1 MNKPGNHW
9 QGHKSGN
16 HGQGNKPGNHGQGI
30 KPFENP
36 YNFVP
41 ALPRDTG
48 AADFGDHKPAGHHLY
63 HPGLWSGKIH
73 VKLTTVTPLLIPD
86 QGTTSEGGHK
96 RFGIRKDT
104 NGIPYLPPTGIKG
117 ALRAAFEAVTNSR
130 MGVLDKHDNRLAL
143 RMAPKDAIN
152 LVPCRVV
159 KGTNGKFGVRF
170 LTGESRISESHD
182 AKQPM
187 YAAWIKRYDNTKK
200 NKDRGEN
207 SVALRYPDGSKPQ
220 HGDRVFV
227 QCTEQVHRKDF
238 IYLSVA
244 AIKKA
249 QPNEETPVGWTAG
262 WVYVSGPNIRNK
274 HDEKIFL
281 DTQKEKSIGLS
292 DEVIAGWNML
302 IRDYQRIHEK
312 EIEKRRS
319 RGDGPQEYLG
329 DDPGRTA
336 FSRHVHVKEDAD
348 LKAGTLCYAKV
359 SKNGDSWKVDALYP
373 VAISRDLYNV
383 APSALLSSVLKPA
396 AELDE
401 LSPADRV
408 FGWVKERGHGQFKG
422 QLRVGTPV
430 CMQKNTAIQKLSEGG
445 IPLSILGAPKPAQA
459 RFYAAQ
465 NQNGDPYDG
474 NVASKKRMYAQ
485 NQGIRGRKFYV
496 HQKQSVVKGFWE
508 TGQTN
513 PPPPIAEKLDDRLI
527 YREWIR
533 ADGQKDDQNRS
544 ITEWIKP
551 DTNFTFSIEVNN
563 LSPGEAGAL
572 IWLLCLPEGHHF
584 RMGGGK
590 PLGFGSVRLEIESID
605 LRDGEACRLDYENF
619 GERTTGGGRISSPES
634 VSLLVDAYKQ
644 AFLLVCSPPEQS
656 DFEGHRIIRSFL
668 NAAKGGNLPVHYPR
682 TSDELRSDGK
692 SFEWF
697 VQNERDKKI
706 ALPALWENDRGLKGS

>member
-1 MNKPGNHW
+1 MNKSENHW
-9 QGHKSGN
+9 QGNKSGN
-16 HGQGNKPGNHGQGI
+16 QGQGI

-41 ALPRDTG
+41 APPRDTS
-48 AADFGDHKPAGHHLY
+48 AAEFGDHKPTGHHRY
-63 HPGLWSGKIH
+63 HAGLWSGKIN

-86 QGTTSEGGHK
+86 QGTTKNGHK
-96 RFGIRKDT
+96 IFGIRKNV
-104 NGIPYLPPTGIKG
+104 NGEPYLPPTGIKG
-117 ALRAAFEAVTNSR
+117 VLRAAFEAVTNSR

-143 RMAPKDAIN
+143 RMSPRDAIN
-152 LVPCRVV
+152 FVPCRIVM
-159 KGTNGKFGVRF
+159 GANGKFAVEF
-170 LTGESRISESHD
+170 LTGELKIEENRSP
-182 AKQPM
+182 KLPM
-187 YAAWIKRYDNTKK
+187 YAAWIRRYDKRSK
-200 NKDRGEN
+200 AKDRGE
-207 SVALRYPDGSKPQ
+207 STTALSYSDGTIPK

-227 QCTEQVHRKDF
+227 QYNKEDHIKKNDIKDF
-238 IYLSVA
+238 CYLKVTH
-244 AIKKA
+244 IRKV
-249 QPNEETPVGWTAG
+249 QDGEETPAGWSVG
-262 WVYVSGPNIRNK
+262 WVYVSGPNIGNK
-274 HDEKIFL
+274 HDEKVFL
-281 DTQKEKSIGLS
+281 DTQKKEPVELR
-292 DEVIAGWNML
+292 DEVIRGWKTL
-302 IRDYQRIHEK
+302 ISNYQNIHDK
-312 EIEKRRS
+312 DIEKRKPAR
-319 RGDGPQEYLG
+319 PQDYLG
-329 DDPGRTA
+329 YNPGETA
-336 FSRHVHVKEDAD
+336 FSRHVYVKEDAD

-359 SKNGDSWKVDALYP
+359 SKNGYSWKVDALYP

-383 APSALLSSVLKPA
+383 APSDLFSSSLKPA
-396 AELDE
+396 AVVDE

-408 FGWVKERGHGQFKG
+408 FGWIKERGHGQFKG

-430 CMQKNTAIQKLSEGG
+430 CMQKNTAIQKLSEDG
-445 IPLSILGAPKPAQA
+445 IPLSNLGAPKPAQA

-465 NQNGDPYDG
+465 KQNGDPYDG
-474 NVASKKRMYAQ
+474 NVSSKKKMYAQ

-508 TGQTN
+508 TGQANSLTH
-513 PPPPIAEKLDDRLI
+513 IAEKLGDRLI
-527 YREWIR
+527 CREWIR

-563 LSPGEAGAL
+563 ISPGEAGAL

-619 GERTTGGGRISSPES
+619 GERTTGGGRISTPDS

-644 AFLLVCSPPEQS
+644 AFLLVCLPPEKQ

-682 TSDELRSDGK
+682 TSDELQSNGK

-697 VQNERDKKI
+697 VANEKGNKF
-706 ALPALWENDRGLKGS
+706 ALPALWEDDRGLKGS